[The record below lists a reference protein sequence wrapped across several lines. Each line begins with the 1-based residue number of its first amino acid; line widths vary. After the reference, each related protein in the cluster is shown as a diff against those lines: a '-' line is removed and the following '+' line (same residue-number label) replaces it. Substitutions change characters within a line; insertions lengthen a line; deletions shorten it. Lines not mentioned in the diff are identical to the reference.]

1 MSVASQNYANSVFPV
16 VSIAPQVIAA
26 ASTVN
31 GTSLDLQAA
40 TTEHGADV
48 FVEVAIGT
56 VNAGTCT
63 IQLQDSADNSTFAV
77 VANTENGVTKNA
89 QLVAAAAGTFRI
101 SEGQAR
107 LRRYVRASVTTSTT
121 NQTVAATVG
130 LYALR
135 QTPPYLLVSGT
146 NFLAF
151 GN

>member
-1 MSVASQNYANSVFPV
+1 MSVASQNYANAV
-16 VSIAPQVIAA
+16 VHYGSIAPQTIAS

-31 GTSLDLQAA
+31 GTAVDLQAS
-40 TTEHGADV
+40 TTEKSADV
-48 FVEVAIGT
+48 GIEVNIGT
-56 VNAGTCT
+56 VNSGTCT

-130 LYALR
+130 LYDLR

>member
-1 MSVASQNYANSVFPV
+1 MSVASQNYANAVFPV
-16 VSIAPQVIAA
+16 VSIAPQVIAS